1 MDKSQ
6 ADAVAQAILE
16 PGLEEQTKDRQLRE
30 RRAQRTAAHRRQT
43 LYFVV
48 GYLVGVAIGYFG
60 FGRIA
65 MYGVAGGFVGLLVG
79 ALFARGI
86 NRSAV

>member
-6 ADAVAQAILE
+6 ADVVAQAILE
-16 PGLEEQTKDRQLRE
+16 PSLKEQAEDRQLRE

-48 GYLVGVAIGYFG
+48 GYVVGVAIGYFG
-60 FGRIA
+60 FGRVA

-79 ALFARGI
+79 ALVARVVS
-86 NRSAV
+86 RPAA